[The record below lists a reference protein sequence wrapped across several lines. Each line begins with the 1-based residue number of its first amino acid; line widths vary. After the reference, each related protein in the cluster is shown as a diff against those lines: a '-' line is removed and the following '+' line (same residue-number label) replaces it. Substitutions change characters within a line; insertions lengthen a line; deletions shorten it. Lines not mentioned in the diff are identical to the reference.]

1 MSVSTETAAKRAS
14 RRSQREKL
22 ERWRAEADALLAG
35 QGEAAVAPVPG
46 AA

>member
-1 MSVSTETAAKRAS
+1 MSVSTETSAKAAS

-22 ERWRAEADALLAG
+22 ERWLAEADALLAG
-35 QGEAAVAPVPG
+35 QFEAPAVTARG

>member
-1 MSVSTETAAKRAS
+1 MSVSTETAAKAAS

-22 ERWRAEADALLAG
+22 DRWLAEADALLAG
-35 QGEAAVAPVPG
+35 QFEAPAAPARG